1 MGISLT
7 TIVEKV
13 RGGGRISDEEAR
25 FLFASREFLEIGTL
39 AAFVNERRNGQRV
52 FFNVNRHINHTNI
65 CVHRCRFCACSR
77 TADEPGAYAYGLEEI
92 RDRAAEAVAQGA
104 TEIHMVGGLHPEL
117 PFEFYLEMLRTVKA
131 VSPA

>member
-39 AAFVNERRNGQRV
+39 AAFVNERRNGRRV

-65 CVHRCRFCACSR
+65 CVNRCRFCAFSR
-77 TADEPGAYAYGLEEI
+77 TAEQPGAYLMTLDEI
-92 RDRAAEAVAQGA
+92 RERAAEALRQGA
-104 TEIHMVGGLHPEL
+104 TEIHVVGGLHPEL
-117 PFEFYLEMLRTVKA
+117 PFEFYLEMLR
-131 VSPA
+131 